1 MHATSSILSD
11 RVGVRAPLVFSMIV
25 LLGFGLLYSLVGTGL
40 GRVLFPTQAGGSII
54 ERDGVAVGSVL
65 IAQPVADARYFQPR
79 PSAAGYNPAAASGSN
94 QARSNPDLVARI
106 DETRAAVAE
115 RDGVAPADVPSDL
128 LTQSGG
134 GLDPHLSRA
143 GANLQA
149 ARIARAR
156 NLPEA
161 DVLALIAANIEAKQ
175 FGLLGAERINV
186 LRLNL
191 ALDALAR

>member
-1 MHATSSILSD
+1 M
-11 RVGVRAPLVFSMIV
+11 
-25 LLGFGLLYSLVGTGL
+25 
-40 GRVLFPTQAGGSII
+40 
-54 ERDGVAVGSVL
+54 
-65 IAQPVADARYFQPR
+65 
-79 PSAAGYNPAAASGSN
+79 
-94 QARSNPDLVARI
+94 ARI